1 MSPRWPAE
9 GGKQWVGFR
18 GGSHHLGGATCT
30 CTPLGRAQSRG
41 HCSVCGIVSAAPSPR
56 GAAPSPRGARRLRDG
71 QPSVSYRIRVSRGQ
85 VPPSKALAVG
95 PALGNADSRPTR
107 CGSLQ
112 SLSAMLSPCALV
124 FFSPQISQTA
134 PVQGGTAHLPEP
146 RKSSSMARL

>member
-1 MSPRWPAE
+1 M
-9 GGKQWVGFR
+9 GFR
-18 GGSHHLGGATCT
+18 GGSHRLGGATCT
-30 CTPLGRAQSRG
+30 CTPLGRGQSRG
-41 HCSVCGIVSAAPSPR
+41 HCRVCGMVSAAPSPQ
-56 GAAPSPRGARRLRDG
+56 GARRLRDG
-71 QPSVSYRIRVSRGQ
+71 QPLVSYRICVSRGQ
-85 VPPSKALAVG
+85 VPPRKALAVG

-112 SLSAMLSPCALV
+112 SLSAVLSPCALV